1 MKETGKWIHK
11 QKELLYLMELNLRC
25 VAIAPATQL
34 QDKSDQH
41 KLLLEWA
48 VYWGPFLSHYK
59 SSLRAPIL
67 ILHGELL
74 TQLLR

>member
-11 QKELLYLMELNLRC
+11 QEELLYLMELNWRC

-41 KLLLEWA
+41 KLLSGLCTGDRF
-48 VYWGPFLSHYK
+48 Y
-59 SSLRAPIL
+59 PI
-67 ILHGELL
+67 
-74 TQLLR
+74 TKVP